1 LRHEGL
7 RVESQRPYPI
17 WYCEQPVGEC
27 IPDLTV
33 NGTVLVDAK
42 SIDGLGENEQ
52 AQMLNYL
59 RISGRSIGL
68 VINFKNQKLEWKR
81 IVQSK
86 G

>member
-1 LRHEGL
+1 
-7 RVESQRPYPI
+7 
-17 WYCEQPVGEC
+17 
-27 IPDLTV
+27 V

-59 RISGRSIGL
+59 RISGISVGL
-68 VINFKNQKLEWKR
+68 VVNFKNQKLEWRR
-81 IVQSK
+81 IVHSK